1 MNRFNHFI
9 VTRFNVNVSYADPR
23 IRLDPEWLRHR
34 FALFDR
40 FCYPS
45 VRGQSSHN
53 FTWLVLFDS
62 DTPDIFKQ
70 KVQEYSQWDNFIPV
84 YMAASN
90 VQIGSITRHVITN
103 YMSEGVRRIVTTRLD
118 NDDALHRNFVQT
130 LQDTVSHKNEHAREF
145 INFTRGYVWHNS
157 KVYLTHQKSN
167 PFISLVENASDFRT
181 IYCGVAHTQYF
192 TVAPVREV
200 MIPPLWLQVVH
211 ETNISNTVQGVR
223 RPIKCLRNFAIDGTI
238 PTPSD

>member
-1 MNRFNHFI
+1 MNRFKHFI

-23 IRLDPEWLRHR
+23 IRLDPEWLHHR

-70 KVQEYSQWDNFIPV
+70 KVQEYSQWDNFTPV

-90 VQIGSITRHVITN
+90 VPIGSITRDVITN
-103 YMSEGVRRIVTTRLD
+103 YISEGVRRIVTTRLD

-130 LQDTVSHKNEHAREF
+130 LQDTVSHENEHAREF
-145 INFTRGYVWHNS
+145 INFTRGCMAQFQSLFNS
-157 KVYLTHQKSN
+157 SEK
-167 PFISLVENASDFRT
+167 
-181 IYCGVAHTQYF
+181 
-192 TVAPVREV
+192 
-200 MIPPLWLQVVH
+200 
-211 ETNISNTVQGVR
+211 
-223 RPIKCLRNFAIDGTI
+223 
-238 PTPSD
+238 